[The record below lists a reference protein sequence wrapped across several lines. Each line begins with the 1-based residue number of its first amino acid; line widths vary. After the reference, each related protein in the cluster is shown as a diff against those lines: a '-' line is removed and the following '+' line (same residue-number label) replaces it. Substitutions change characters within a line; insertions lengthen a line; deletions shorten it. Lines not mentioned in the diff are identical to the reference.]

1 MTRKTDYITVLEAL
15 AIHSVG
21 LLRHG
26 GTQGI
31 RDLGALESALFRPQS
46 GYYKDLIEEA
56 SALLESLTINHPF
69 LDGNKR
75 AAFAITDVFLNINGY
90 EIDITSRKA
99 ILKIDELFAENNFDM
114 AHLEPWLRKVI
125 RKKLK

>member
-1 MTRKTDYITVLEAL
+1 M
-15 AIHSVG
+15 
-21 LLRHG
+21 RHG
-26 GTQGI
+26 GTQGV

-46 GYYKDLIEEA
+46 GYYKDLVEEA

-114 AHLEPWLRKVI
+114 AHL
-125 RKKLK
+125 